1 MSSNSR
7 LVAVIFCSTF
17 FLLGNAFGQKAAIQ
31 ADVKGVDGRPA
42 KAAEVRIERQ
52 DKKTAPMLVKTDWRG
67 RMAVANLEVGTYKLT
82 AIVAGGV
89 QSSQI
94 VKAQVHKPL
103 LVTFDLS
110 KTPATV
116 GKSKKR
122 MVYMPAPTGTR
133 IGGGWVEV
141 NDDGQATTTPNG
153 QNVDTMSGD
162 SLQRLNTHISNP
174 SAAGGH

>member
-1 MSSNSR
+1 MSNSR
-7 LVAVIFCSTF
+7 LVAVVFCSTF
-17 FLLGNAFGQKAAIQ
+17 FLLANAFGQKTAIQ

-82 AIVAGGV
+82 AIVAGGI
-89 QSSQI
+89 QSSQV
-94 VKAQVHKPL
+94 VKAQVQKPL
-103 LVTFDLS
+103 AVTFDMS
-110 KTPATV
+110 KTPAMV

-122 MVYMPAPTGTR
+122 MVYVPAPTGTR

-141 NDDGQATTTPNG
+141 DDNG
-153 QNVDTMSGD
+153 QPTPGQKGDNVDTMSGN
-162 SLQRLNTHISNP
+162 SLERLNTHISNP
-174 SAAGGH
+174 SSTGGH

>member
-1 MSSNSR
+1 M
-7 LVAVIFCSTF
+7 
-17 FLLGNAFGQKAAIQ
+17 
-31 ADVKGVDGRPA
+31 
-42 KAAEVRIERQ
+42 
-52 DKKTAPMLVKTDWRG
+52 
-67 RMAVANLEVGTYKLT
+67 ANLEVGTYKLT

-94 VKAQVHKPL
+94 VKAQAQKPI
-103 LVTFDLS
+103 LVTFDLT

-122 MVYMPAPTGTR
+122 MVYVPAPTGTR

-141 NDDGQATTTPNG
+141 NEDGQATTTPNG